1 MANLKTALKNMA
13 WKRNKSNNDRNALD
27 NILHFLY
34 TTEIEENT
42 TNDILFCFRINLVL
56 ILLDLSLQVV
66 AKAKVKVEKVG
77 PPSHYLAEGYPWIS
91 INIPKC
97 T

>member
-1 MANLKTALKNMA
+1 MA
-13 WKRNKSNNDRNALD
+13 WKRNEAKNDRDSSD

-42 TNDILFCFRINLVL
+42 TNEMLFYFRIELILVL
-56 ILLDLSLQVV
+56 LILSLQVV

-91 INIPKC
+91 INISKC